1 MNKTLILADIEKA
14 FHQIGLK
21 STERN
26 YLRFLWYENATD
38 NTAMKK
44 IVTYRF
50 CRVPFGI
57 ISSQFILAAVIIFLL
72 KQNITK
78 FTELILNHLYVDN
91 LIVAVESTETAIQLF
106 DNAMNTFSKASLNLR
121 AWASNDQQVLKYIPR
136 EIQDTNGEISILGI
150 HWNKVSDDFRI
161 RTLTKNFNETNKM
174 MKGIL

>member
-1 MNKTLILADIEKA
+1 MLLQEQYLPFHLIVNETKSTPIRIVYNGSARTKRENNSINDCLLKGVNLLSKMLPILLRIRMNKTLILADIEKA

-78 FTELILNHLYVDN
+78 FTELILNHLYLS
-91 LIVAVESTETAIQLF
+91 LIHI
-106 DNAMNTFSKASLNLR
+106 
-121 AWASNDQQVLKYIPR
+121 
-136 EIQDTNGEISILGI
+136 
-150 HWNKVSDDFRI
+150 
-161 RTLTKNFNETNKM
+161 
-174 MKGIL
+174 